1 MSEWYYA
8 DARRQQHGT
17 VSSEDLRAH
26 FGAGTVDLSTLVWRE
41 GMAQWQPLS
50 SMAAELDLQEPAP
63 TPEPPEPSFGIDLRG
78 DLSAIENGTATYTP
92 YTAPSAELQSDSA
105 IVLGGEIVLAGFWK
119 RVAAYFI
126 DSVIVGIGGAI
137 IGMITGAVMG
147 VGLVSLGGNAS
158 GPGFVLIQLV
168 NSLLSIVLG
177 AAYYAGFHASSGRAT
192 PGKMAVGIKVVR
204 PNGEGI
210 TLARGIGR
218 YFAAALSGLLLCI
231 GYLMAAFTERKQ
243 GLHDMLCDTLVVD
256 KWAFTEHPEW
266 QQRNLGTVTIVILAL
281 VGLLIAVFGV
291 VILGAIGLAVRGFG

>member
-8 DARRQQHGT
+8 DARRQQHGP
-17 VSSEDLRAH
+17 VSSEELRAH

-63 TPEPPEPSFGIDLRG
+63 APEPPEPTFGIDLRG

-92 YTAPSAELQSDSA
+92 YTAPSADLQANSA

-126 DSVIVGIGGAI
+126 DSVIVGIGGAV
-137 IGMITGAVMG
+137 IGMIAGAVMG
-147 VGLVSLGGNAS
+147 VGLLSLGGNAS
-158 GPGFVLIQLV
+158 GPGFLLV
-168 NSLLSIVLG
+168 QVVNYMLSLVIG

-218 YFAAALSGLLLCI
+218 YFAAILSGLLLCI

-243 GLHDMLCDTLVVD
+243 GLHDLLCDTLVVD

-281 VGLLIAVFGV
+281 LGVVAALLVLGLLAM
-291 VILGAIGLAVRGFG
+291 IGMMMATLR